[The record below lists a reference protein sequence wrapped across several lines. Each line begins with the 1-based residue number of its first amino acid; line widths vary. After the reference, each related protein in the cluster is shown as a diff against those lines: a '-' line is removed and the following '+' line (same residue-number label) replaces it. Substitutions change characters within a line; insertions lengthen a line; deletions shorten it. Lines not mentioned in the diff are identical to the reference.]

1 MKNELVFI
9 NDKVVKKILNSERR
23 ECREYLVRIISG
35 VTGID
40 YKLLKDNI
48 ELITP
53 EISGNANI
61 INSTVDSIFKSKKEY
76 FNIEINYNN
85 SQIVEIKNNVYLYNL
100 ILRQVKR
107 KEDYNKVN
115 PVIQININNYDKFK
129 EGDFIY
135 KSEMIET
142 KYQKRRDKMITI
154 YDINLEFLSSIDY
167 NEIKK
172 GNRYNLAKLLYIF
185 ICNNEGILDYIY
197 NGDEIM
203 LEIKDEFK
211 STIKELDEMLYY
223 DPEELKRMIAEEEYR
238 DAIEEGREEG
248 IKEGREEGIKEGIKE
263 GKLETQKEIVKNMID
278 NNLSDD
284 LIMKSLNITFAEL
297 QKLKQ

>member
-1 MKNELVFI
+1 M
-9 NDKVVKKILNSERR
+9 
-23 ECREYLVRIISG
+23 VRIISG

-142 KYQKRRDKMITI
+142 KYQKRSLTNKFMN
-154 YDINLEFLSSIDY
+154 YDYFYYCCNHCIRYHSLCKPQVWESWRSA
-167 NEIKK
+167 K
-172 GNRYNLAKLLYIF
+172 GTGCKILLW
-185 ICNNEGILDYIY
+185 
-197 NGDEIM
+197 
-203 LEIKDEFK
+203 
-211 STIKELDEMLYY
+211 
-223 DPEELKRMIAEEEYR
+223 
-238 DAIEEGREEG
+238 
-248 IKEGREEGIKEGIKE
+248 
-263 GKLETQKEIVKNMID
+263 
-278 NNLSDD
+278 
-284 LIMKSLNITFAEL
+284 
-297 QKLKQ
+297 

>member
-76 FNIEINYNN
+76 FNIDIIYNIC
-85 SQIVEIKNNVYLYNL
+85 QLVEIKNNVYLYNL

-172 GNRYNLAKLLYIF
+172 GNSYNLEKLLYIF
-185 ICNNEGILDYIY
+185 ICSNERILDYIY
-197 NGDEIM
+197 NGDEQI
-203 LEIKDEFK
+203 
-211 STIKELDEMLYY
+211 
-223 DPEELKRMIAEEEYR
+223 
-238 DAIEEGREEG
+238 
-248 IKEGREEGIKEGIKE
+248 
-263 GKLETQKEIVKNMID
+263 GKIPILAQKEVK
-278 NNLSDD
+278 
-284 LIMKSLNITFAEL
+284 KLNFAISFYRI
-297 QKLKQ
+297 LKGLFKI